1 MKRICELYS
10 ELQNKDS
17 TKNGFTPVTK
27 IIASDKFFLGISEEK
42 TPMFLIDSEFESAIA
57 DSELE
62 YISVLFNKN
71 CKIIDDANKEFSKT
85 CSIIILNSD
94 NYDFQN
100 YFLEVMYLMLQNIP
114 QNPTSSQLKTE
125 IDKIIKL
132 FSCMSKPAVKTIQ
145 GLWAELLVIEQSANP
160 EYLIKA
166 WHSSPKSKF
175 DFDDGSDKIEVKSTS
190 KTERIHSFALEQLS
204 PNRNSNLVI
213 VSVFTHQTGI
223 GKNINDLRQQILLRI
238 NDMQVQAL
246 FDSMIFQTLGN
257 ELESAFGFCYD
268 YQLALDELKF
278 YNAYLIPKINAG
290 SIPPEISDVH
300 FSCNLSNVPFIE
312 KTELQQTKSNLL
324 RSL

>member
-166 WHSSPKSKF
+166 WHSSPSSKF
-175 DFDDGSDKIEVKSTS
+175 DFDDGTDKIEVKSTS
-190 KTERIHSFALEQLS
+190 KTERIHSFALEQLN
-204 PNRNSNLVI
+204 PNKNSKLVI
-213 VSVFTHQTGI
+213 ASVFAHQTGV
-223 GKNINDLRQQILLRI
+223 GKSINDLREHILSRI
-238 NDMQVQAL
+238 NDIQVQAL

-257 ELESAFGFCYD
+257 ELETAFNFFYD
-268 YQLALDELKF
+268 YKLAVDELKF
-278 YNAYLIPKINAG
+278 YNVELIPKIDAEN
-290 SIPPEISDVH
+290 IPAEISDVR
-300 FSCNLSNVPFIE
+300 FSSNLSNVPFIE
-312 KTELQQTKSNLL
+312 KYTLHLSNHTLF